1 MSGLLPL
8 YHEGRSICNQHA
20 CEHVHQGLVQV
31 GMLQMEIQHRKW
43 LEKAWVGTEAHRIC
57 LHNHNHHH
65 LFVIKGDSNM
75 HRGFCLRRSSL
86 PSCQC
91 VCTAV
96 RALLEYKMEH
106 NVWHQMPH

>member
-1 MSGLLPL
+1 MRGLLPL

-65 LFVIKGDSNM
+65 LFVIKGDQVICIGDFVFEGVHCPLVSV
-75 HRGFCLRRSSL
+75 SV
-86 PSCQC
+86 Q
-91 VCTAV
+91 
-96 RALLEYKMEH
+96 
-106 NVWHQMPH
+106 Q